1 MSTKSKNKIKAQKA
15 NARKVKLIMAI
26 HFLKIANTVN
36 KRY

>member
-1 MSTKSKNKIKAQKA
+1 MSNKTKAQAQKA

>member
-1 MSTKSKNKIKAQKA
+1 MPKNQNKAKKA
-15 NARKVKLIMAI
+15 NVRKVNLIMAI

>member
-1 MSTKSKNKIKAQKA
+1 MSTKNKSKIEAQKA

-26 HFLKIANTVN
+26 HFLKIANIVN